1 MGLQYGTPMMGWDP
15 KVGGGTPI
23 MVVGPQNEG
32 WDPNMRPQIGTETPI
47 MGDGTPIM
55 GWDPKMGGGTPIME
69 VGPQ

>member
-1 MGLQYGTPMMGWDP
+1 MGPQMWGGTPIWDPNDGVGP

-32 WDPNMRPQIGTETPI
+32 WDPNMRPQIGTETPKG
-47 MGDGTPIM
+47 GDGTPIM
-55 GWDPKMGGGTPIME
+55 EWDPNNG